1 MQKFKVGD
9 KITGTSGL
17 TKLGMYEGKPYTV
30 RECSDSSMTLEE
42 CFCEATGHHFTFTPN
57 DYDLHEAAIPQP
69 AITKFN
75 KGDKVKCVSKTPAI
89 GVEVGGIYT
98 IINPQSHYG
107 TYYGKKHNHVE
118 LEEVQSTPNEDCLE
132 LYVVETK
139 QPTSYREMSPDS
151 TVKVKIGYYE
161 SEVCL
166 GDIVHTTA
174 LLGVTNGYYG
184 ARMWDFLKNALG
196 KDGFEEDFETI
207 IEFREKQKQSIEYFF
222 TLAHNKRE
230 KEILLKDIEEQ
241 KAIMKN
247 QQEFL
252 KELEDKYNS
261 L

>member
-1 MQKFKVGD
+1 MSKFKVGD
-9 KITGTSGL
+9 KVRCIESNPML
-17 TKLGMYEGKPYTV
+17 YIELGEVYTV
-30 RECSDSSMTLEE
+30 KQVIDDEYLILEE
-42 CFCEATGHHFTFTPN
+42 FHVDHDYCESRF
-57 DYDLHEAAIPQP
+57 
-69 AITKFN
+69 
-75 KGDKVKCVSKTPAI
+75 
-89 GVEVGGIYT
+89 
-98 IINPQSHYG
+98 
-107 TYYGKKHNHVE
+107 E
-118 LEEVQSTPNEDCLE
+118 L
-132 LYVVETK
+132 VETK

-151 TVKVKIGYYE
+151 TVKVKIGDYE